1 MENVLD
7 LTGKVA
13 LITGG
18 SRGLGAQMARD
29 YAKNGA
35 DVVVVSRNKEACE
48 EVAHEVTQM
57 NRRAIALSADVTKMS
72 DIQSMLKTTID
83 EFGKLDIL
91 VNNAGANATN
101 PVLEATEEEW
111 DFIYNINLK
120 ALYFCSQ
127 QAAKV
132 MIPQKSGKIINISS
146 IGGSRAYRN
155 IAAYGA
161 SKAAVMHL
169 TRTFSNEWAR
179 YNILVNSIAPGLI
192 ATDIN
197 KDDLADP
204 KVLDRMLKMIP
215 LRRLG
220 QPSDISAMAL
230 FLASDVSNYITG
242 QTFIVDGGKSVE

>member
-48 EVAHEVTQM
+48 EIAHEVTQM
-57 NRRAIALSADVTKMS
+57 NQRAIAISADVTKMS

-101 PVLEATEEEW
+101 PVIEATEEEW

-169 TRTFSNEWAR
+169 TRSFSNEWAR

-204 KVLDRMLKMIP
+204 KILDRMLKMIP

>member
-57 NRRAIALSADVTKMS
+57 NRRAIALSADVTKMR

>member
-18 SRGLGAQMARD
+18 SRGIGAQIARD

-35 DVVVVSRNKEACE
+35 DVVIVSRNKEKCE
-48 EVAHEVTQM
+48 EIAHEITQM
-57 NRRAIALSADVTKMS
+57 DRKALAISADVTKMS
-72 DIQSMLKTTID
+72 DIQSMINATID
-83 EFGKLDIL
+83 VFGKLDIL
-91 VNNAGANATN
+91 VNNAGVNSTN

-111 DFIYNINLK
+111 DFIYNVNLK

-132 MIPQKSGKIINISS
+132 MIPQKNGKILNLSS

-197 KDDLADP
+197 KDDLEDP
-204 KVLDRMLKMIP
+204 IILDRMLKMIP

-220 QPSDISAMAL
+220 QPTDIAAMAL
-230 FLASDVSNYITG
+230 FLASDISNYITG